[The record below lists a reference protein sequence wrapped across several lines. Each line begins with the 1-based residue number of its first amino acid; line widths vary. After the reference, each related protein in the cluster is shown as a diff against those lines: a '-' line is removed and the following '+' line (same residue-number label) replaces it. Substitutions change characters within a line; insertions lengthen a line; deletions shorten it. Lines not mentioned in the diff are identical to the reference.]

1 MKTADLFHSFANK
14 ASDAVGSP
22 WAFVLALAG
31 VIAWALTG
39 PFFHYSENW
48 QLTINTACSVIPTL
62 MVFLIQ
68 HMQNRDAK
76 AMHLKLDELI
86 RASEQARNSLIQLE
100 TLTDDELTVLE
111 QEFQRLREVR
121 QASAANLG
129 RRDGQ
134 AA

>member
-1 MKTADLFHSFANK
+1 LRHFFHVFANK

-22 WAFVLALAG
+22 WAFVIALA
-31 VIAWALTG
+31 VIIGWALTG
-39 PFFHYSENW
+39 PYFHYSEGW
-48 QLTINTACSVIPTL
+48 QLTINTTCSVIPTL

-86 RASEQARNSLIQLE
+86 RASAEARNALIALE
-100 TLTDDELTVLE
+100 AMSDAELDALE
-111 QEFQRLREVR
+111 LEFQRIRAGR
-121 QASAANLG
+121 PCRDPDPAAP
-129 RRDGQ
+129 Q